1 MPTEETVQIKLPKWL
16 LDAIETGDPLAGVP
30 AKRGESRLHAW
41 SFPCRVV
48 PVAGGPSASFTIN
61 LQNIS
66 QQGLGFISRQELSPG
81 DELDIKPADQP
92 QAPSVRARIRHCTR
106 TLQGFKVGCSFVES
120 GK

>member
-1 MPTEETVQIKLPKWL
+1 MPTEETAQIKLPNWL
-16 LDAIETGDPLAGVP
+16 VEAIEAGDPLAGVS

-66 QQGLGFISRQELSPG
+66 RQGLGFISRQNLTPG
-81 DELDIKPADQP
+81 DELDITPTDQP
-92 QAPSVRARIRHCTR
+92 DAPSVRARIKHCTR
-106 TLQGFKVGCSFVES
+106 TLQGFKVGCNFIASEN
-120 GK
+120 